1 MIRNLRTIT
10 ASVLSLTALVALSA
24 AGLPQARPASGSD
37 RLVYFGTYTGETSRG
52 IYVSHLDTA
61 TGALSAPQ
69 LAAELRNPSYLAVR
83 PGGGFIYAVSE
94 VNEADG
100 KPGGLV
106 TAFAVDK
113 GSGMLKALN
122 KQSSGGAGPAHITVD
137 KTGTHAL
144 VANYGGG
151 SVAVLPIAGD
161 GTLQP
166 ASAVVQHTGSSVNPA
181 RQKEP
186 HPHSVNMAPDNRL
199 AYVPDLGTDKVMI
212 YRLGATDGSLKPNEP
227 AFAPADPG
235 AGPRHFAFDPGGRFA
250 YVINELLCTIT
261 AFSVDPTG
269 GALKSMQTI
278 STLPP
283 GDKLTQGYSGA
294 DVQVH
299 PSGKFLFAS
308 NRGHDSIAVFRID
321 EKTGR
326 LTYVENEPTGGK
338 TPRGFGI
345 DPTGTFLLAANQGS
359 DLVVVLRI
367 DQATGALTPTGHTA
381 TLGAP
386 VCVKF
391 VPPTR

>member
-1 MIRNLRTIT
+1 MIRNLRTLT
-10 ASVLSLTALVALSA
+10 VGVLSICALGALSA
-24 AGLPQARPASGSD
+24 AGLSQTRPASGTD
-37 RLVYFGTYTGETSRG
+37 RLVYFGTYTGEKSRG
-52 IYVSHLDTA
+52 IYVSHLDTT
-61 TGALSAPQ
+61 TGALSPPQ

-100 KPGGLV
+100 KPGGVV

-151 SVAVLPIAGD
+151 SVEVLPIAAD
-161 GTLQP
+161 GTLQAP
-166 ASAVVQHTGSSVNPA
+166 SAVVQHTGSSVNPA

-186 HPHSVNMAPDNRL
+186 HPHSVNIAPDNRL
-199 AYVPDLGTDKVMI
+199 AYVPDLGTDKIMI

-227 AFAPADPG
+227 PFASADPG
-235 AGPRHFAFDPGGRFA
+235 AGPRHFAFHPGGHFA
-250 YVINELLCTIT
+250 YAINELLCTIT
-261 AFSVDPTG
+261 AFSVDPAS
-269 GALKSMQTI
+269 GALKAIQTI

-283 GDKLTQGYSGA
+283 GNKVTEGYSGA

-308 NRGHDSIAVFRID
+308 NRGHDSIAAFAID

-359 DLVVVLRI
+359 DSVVVLRI
-367 DQATGALTPTGHTA
+367 DQATGALAPAGHTA

>member
-1 MIRNLRTIT
+1 MIRNLRTI
-10 ASVLSLTALVALSA
+10 AAGVLSLTALVALSA
-24 AGLPQARPASGSD
+24 AGLAQTRPATGSD
-37 RLVYFGTYTGETSRG
+37 RLVYFGTYTGEKSRG
-52 IYVSHLDTA
+52 IYVSHLDVA
-61 TGALSAPQ
+61 TGALSPPQ

-83 PGGGFIYAVSE
+83 PGGAFLYAVSE
-94 VNEADG
+94 VNEAEG

-106 TAFAVDK
+106 TAFAVDQA
-113 GSGMLKALN
+113 SGMLKALN

-151 SVAVLPIAGD
+151 SVEVLPIAAN
-161 GTLQP
+161 GTLEAP
-166 ASAVVQHTGSSVNPA
+166 SAVVQHTGSSVNPA

-186 HPHSVNMAPDNRL
+186 HPHSANIGPDNRL
-199 AYVPDLGTDKVMI
+199 VYVPDLGTDKVMI
-212 YRLGATDGSLKPNEP
+212 YRLGAADGSLKPNDP
-227 AFAPADPG
+227 AFAATDPG
-235 AGPRHFAFDPGGRFA
+235 AGPRHLAFHPGGHFA
-250 YVINELLCTIT
+250 YVINEMLCTIT
-261 AFSVDPTG
+261 AYTVDPAG
-269 GALKSMQTI
+269 GALKPMQTI
-278 STLPP
+278 SSLPP
-283 GDKLTQGYSGA
+283 GEKVAQSFSGA

-308 NRGHDSIAVFRID
+308 NRGHDSIAVFGID

-359 DLVVVLRI
+359 DSVVVLRI
-367 DQATGALTPTGHTA
+367 DQATGALTPAGHTI
-381 TLGAP
+381 TIGAP